1 MFPDVLGGFREI
13 LAMALECC
21 MERGCSQMQLEA
33 LHQVGRYSK
42 MLRPRFQD
50 FAACTSHC
58 KTSGAGVSLRTYHYH
73 HKNFNC
79 LRIFTNFNFM
89 NIFKGSINSTNLD
102 LLFEIPA
109 LPGRQRSGYW
119 AEFNQRHHHTLPVCQ
134 PATAALK
141 IPSLYL
147 AIHYVQYTTESFLT
161 VLKKMQSHH

>member
-1 MFPDVLGGFREI
+1 
-13 LAMALECC
+13 
-21 MERGCSQMQLEA
+21 MQLEA

-89 NIFKGSINSTNLD
+89 NIYKGSINSTNLD

-134 PATAALK
+134 PVTAALK
-141 IPSLYL
+141 IPLHSVSSNSLC
-147 AIHYVQYTTESFLT
+147 T
-161 VLKKMQSHH
+161 VHNRIFSYSIEKDAKSPLRPCI